1 MSDTRASLWLRWPDE
16 DEGPLWLGVHLN
28 ERAGENVLVG
38 IELWTEPPGAARQTL
53 GPAADGADDLLP
65 WAPVALRARDL
76 AHLSLGAV
84 RDQVQRALGAS
95 GDIPL
100 AAQAAAALR
109 PLKPGRSPLY
119 PPQHFAN
126 VAGVY
131 LRAVGE
137 GSRRPTAHVGV
148 TWQVSR
154 STAAKWVMEARRLGY
169 LEPD

>member
-1 MSDTRASLWLRWPDE
+1 MSDTRASIWLRWPD
-16 DEGPLWLGVHLN
+16 DDDGPLWLGVHLN

-38 IELWTEPPGAARQTL
+38 VELWTEPPGAARQSL
-53 GPAADGADDLLP
+53 GPAGDATADLLP
-65 WAPVALRARDL
+65 WAPVGLRARDL
-76 AHLSLGAV
+76 TALSLGAL
-84 RDQVQRALGAS
+84 RSKILGALAQSDDTALADQVAN
-95 GDIPL
+95 
-100 AAQAAAALR
+100 ALR
-109 PLKPGRSPLY
+109 PMKPGRSPLY